1 MMKVEENVGLKAYN
15 TFGIDVKAKYLC
27 RVAGASQMID
37 LVQSP
42 FFKEGPHYVLG
53 GGSNVLF
60 TRDFDGLII
69 KNELK
74 GIEIVRET
82 DSHVVVKASSG
93 EDWHGFVLHA
103 VARGW
108 GGVENL
114 SLIPGTVGAAPM
126 QNIGAYGVEVKN
138 VIEEVGAIELSTGN
152 TKTFAREECA
162 FGYRESVFK
171 KGLAKKYFISSVTL
185 RLTKKN
191 HLLNTTYGALEETLT
206 AMGVG
211 QPTLQSISRAVVHIR
226 KENLPD
232 PAVVGNAGSFFKNPT
247 LPVGQFNKLQST
259 HATMPGYPIDNQNI
273 KVPAGWLIEQCG
285 WKGKRVGNI
294 GVHPRQALVLVN
306 YGGGTGQ
313 EILSLSEEIQAAV
326 MDKFQIGLKPE
337 VNIL

>member
-1 MMKVEENVGLKAYN
+1 
-15 TFGIDVKAKYLC
+15 
-27 RVAGASQMID
+27 
-37 LVQSP
+37 
-42 FFKEGPHYVLG
+42 
-53 GGSNVLF
+53 
-60 TRDFDGLII
+60 
-69 KNELK
+69 
-74 GIEIVRET
+74 
-82 DSHVVVKASSG
+82 
-93 EDWHGFVLHA
+93 
-103 VARGW
+103 
-108 GGVENL
+108 
-114 SLIPGTVGAAPM
+114 
-126 QNIGAYGVEVKN
+126 
-138 VIEEVGAIELSTGN
+138 
-152 TKTFAREECA
+152 
-162 FGYRESVFK
+162 
-171 KGLAKKYFISSVTL
+171 
-185 RLTKKN
+185 
-191 HLLNTTYGALEETLT
+191 
-206 AMGVG
+206 GVG

-226 KENLPD
+226 KEKLPD